1 MSGKFFSGH
10 PQVHIFLHRCCP
22 PLLFHK
28 SLAEGSE
35 RHICSCD
42 SGPGVFVGWCWAKR
56 LHVSVVHP
64 RVVVQRGA
72 WLRGHRAV
80 LAVLPLNVDGY

>member
-1 MSGKFFSGH
+1 MTPKG
-10 PQVHIFLHRCCP
+10 
-22 PLLFHK
+22 
-28 SLAEGSE
+28 
-35 RHICSCD
+35 
-42 SGPGVFVGWCWAKR
+42 SGPGVFVDWCWAKR

-64 RVVVQRGA
+64 RVVGQRGA